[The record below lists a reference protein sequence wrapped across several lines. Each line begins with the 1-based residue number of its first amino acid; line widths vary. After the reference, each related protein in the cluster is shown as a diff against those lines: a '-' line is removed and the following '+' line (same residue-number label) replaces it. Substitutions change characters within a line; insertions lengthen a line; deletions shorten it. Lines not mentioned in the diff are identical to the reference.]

1 MMERLL
7 SWGVCVCEQETPDYG
22 RPVLVVLEAGLQS
35 PDDGPVLDPD
45 RPSILRAEVSHFHKL
60 RPQMHIS
67 SLCGIDLNKRNIRA
81 DSLVSLL

>member
-1 MMERLL
+1 M
-7 SWGVCVCEQETPDYG
+7 CVCEQETPDYG
-22 RPVLVVLEAGLQS
+22 RPVSVVLEAGLQS